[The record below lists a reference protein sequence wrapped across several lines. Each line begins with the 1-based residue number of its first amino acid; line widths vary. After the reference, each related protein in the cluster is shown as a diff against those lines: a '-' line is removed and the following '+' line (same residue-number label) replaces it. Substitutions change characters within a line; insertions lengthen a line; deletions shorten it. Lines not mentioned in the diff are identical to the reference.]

1 MKLHYFII
9 FALLLTLSISAC
21 KQRESTSNPW
31 GEVKEED
38 VSTNSPSLQL
48 DDIIS
53 NGELIMVT
61 TTGPDT
67 YYEYHGRGMG
77 LHYLLL
83 QNFCEHIGVTLRVD
97 ICKDTT
103 DMINRLK
110 NGEADVMA
118 MPLNINPNDVR
129 KCLSKASDNK
139 WHWLVN
145 QDNSTLADTLDQ
157 YFTSKLIKKVSD
169 DESFLLSTASVK
181 RHVYSPML
189 NRSKGVI
196 SEYDYLFKKYAP
208 VARLDWHLMAAQCYQ
223 ESCFDPNAR
232 SWVGACGL
240 MQIMPSTADHLGLS
254 RAKIYDPESN
264 IAASARYMAELA
276 QSFTDIPNP
285 TEKLKFVLASYN
297 GGTRHIRDAM
307 ALAKKFGYSPY
318 RWDDVSAFVL
328 KLQQPLYYNDPVV
341 KNGYMRG
348 SETANYVARIYNR
361 WLEYRGMKGGMMPVP
376 SADSQQPNNIPQLAP
391 NLPAPHPSAKR
402 KEKYNL

>member
-31 GEVKEED
+31 GEVKEEG

-376 SADSQQPNNIPQLAP
+376 SADSQQPNNIPQLGP

>member
-1 MKLHYFII
+1 MKLQYFII